1 MTLDALEYVQIRNG
15 MRDRRAQLAH
25 LQLVDPAD
33 MSRFNRLGAI
43 ASVQTL
49 WTAARE
55 EQQQLYRDLL
65 GAERTARNYPFR
77 SLRNAG
83 AMLAAGSDWSVST
96 MDPMQIIQTGV
107 THLLIDQ
114 PDSPPW
120 NPHERLDL
128 LTMLEAYTVNTAYAL
143 RFDDCTGSLEAG
155 KDASFAILDRNP
167 FAHPVETF
175 AQTRVIETCF
185 RGEVVRRA
193 GLGGLKHASGGVPS
207 GDGQRQH
214 LLGRQHVAERVR
226 QRGQRRAVEV
236 AVRYRAAIREI
247 EIARRACVVD
257 DDHRVA
263 ERHRIACRAG
273 DACMR
278 HQARDD
284 QRVDTG
290 RFQAR
295 IDVRR
300 REHAH
305 RRLLHHRVMRRR
317 LQVRVKADAV
327 AAVGEDWAVGRID
340 VLDVKHRHALAVGER
355 DHALRV
361 AQRARP
367 PESAGGR

>member
-1 MTLDALEYVQIRNG
+1 

-128 LTMLEAYTVNTAYAL
+128 LTMLEAYTVNTACAAL
-143 RFDDCTGSLEAG
+143 RRLYR
-155 KDASFAILDRNP
+155 FARSWQGRELRDPRP
-167 FAHPVETF
+167 
-175 AQTRVIETCF
+175 QS
-185 RGEVVRRA
+185 VRA
-193 GLGGLKHASGGVPS
+193 P
-207 GDGQRQH
+207 
-214 LLGRQHVAERVR
+214 GR
-226 QRGQRRAVEV
+226 
-236 AVRYRAAIREI
+236 
-247 EIARRACVVD
+247 
-257 DDHRVA
+257 
-263 ERHRIACRAG
+263 
-273 DACMR
+273 
-278 HQARDD
+278 
-284 QRVDTG
+284 
-290 RFQAR
+290 
-295 IDVRR
+295 DVRANPCDR
-300 REHAH
+300 
-305 RRLLHHRVMRRR
+305 
-317 LQVRVKADAV
+317 
-327 AAVGEDWAVGRID
+327 D
-340 VLDVKHRHALAVGER
+340 VLPRRSRYAAPGW
-355 DHALRV
+355 
-361 AQRARP
+361 
-367 PESAGGR
+367 AG

>member
-1 MTLDALEYVQIRNG
+1 M
-15 MRDRRAQLAH
+15 
-25 LQLVDPAD
+25 
-33 MSRFNRLGAI
+33 
-43 ASVQTL
+43 QTL

-143 RFDDCTGSLEAG
+143 RFDDCRFARSWQ
-155 KDASFAILDRNP
+155 DASFAILDRNP

-185 RGEVVRRA
+185 AAKSYTPRRA
-193 GLGGLKHASGGVPS
+193 G
-207 GDGQRQH
+207 R
-214 LLGRQHVAERVR
+214 AEARIR
-226 QRGQRRAVEV
+226 RRAVRRRP
-236 AVRYRAAIREI
+236 APAPARSSARRRTCPTARPASRGGGRVRYRAAIREI

-290 RFQAR
+290 RFQRASMSVVGNTLT
-295 IDVRR
+295 DVFFTT
-300 REHAH
+300 
-305 RRLLHHRVMRRR
+305 V
-317 LQVRVKADAV
+317 
-327 AAVGEDWAVGRID
+327 
-340 VLDVKHRHALAVGER
+340 
-355 DHALRV
+355 
-361 AQRARP
+361 
-367 PESAGGR
+367 